1 MTEEAFEK
9 FKQIDFYKNINTENK
24 SNYINNIRIG
34 NETKS
39 LLEQNFVNSIC
50 AKIMCS
56 SESNSIGID
65 FKMSTDGDG
74 QSIYSNIPSG
84 EINKTGNTSTNDNT
98 YSALNN
104 EEKDAIDQ
112 VYSLIKEI
120 GDYDER
126 KAAFEEFITYLGNQ

>member
-56 SESNSIGID
+56 SESNSIG
-65 FKMSTDGDG
+65 DG
-74 QSIYSNIPSG
+74 QDIYSNIPSG